1 MSNIS
6 GNAYG
11 AAAYQQTNSLWSN
24 GGRRGDAV
32 KTAEERRAARE
43 GKAADAKGADGTDK
57 ASTASETSATAKTR
71 QPENVATNNNVKTI
85 AWSNKGISQIPIPSY
100 NKDYGT
106 VIGDVS
112 LSKEASDYYDKLKAK
127 YGGMDF
133 ILVSKDQKAAVQ
145 ANVSRYGN
153 AKKPVVLIDDEKLER
168 MATDKDFREKY
179 EAIISMAQNQLAS
192 MKNELSSSGATIRNF
207 GMSVKSD
214 GSTDYFAVMQK
225 SGKEQAERIEKKRI
239 EKAEAKKEAKK
250 TDRKKLQEKREA
262 KKAEQKKIKEKSEVK
277 KAEQK
282 KLQEK
287 HEAKKPEHRETED
300 KDVAGRAEDKKASEY
315 TEDKQ
320 VLSGVDSKGYIHRSY
335 TELSSSSLDDLVSVV
350 RDAAYTRSLE
360 NVQTAAE
367 KVVGQS
373 IDFKG

>member
-1 MSNIS
+1 M
-6 GNAYG
+6 
-11 AAAYQQTNSLWSN
+11 
-24 GGRRGDAV
+24 
-32 KTAEERRAARE
+32 
-43 GKAADAKGADGTDK
+43 
-57 ASTASETSATAKTR
+57 
-71 QPENVATNNNVKTI
+71 
-85 AWSNKGISQIPIPSY
+85 
-100 NKDYGT
+100 
-106 VIGDVS
+106 
-112 LSKEASDYYDKLKAK
+112 
-127 YGGMDF
+127 
-133 ILVSKDQKAAVQ
+133 
-145 ANVSRYGN
+145 SRYGN

-277 KAEQK
+277 KADQK

-320 VLSGVDSKGYIHRSY
+320 VLSGVDSQGYIHRSY